1 MTRHVATITAGM
13 QSSTRVCTLVVARQ
27 LELQLYLPSV
37 LGYLF
42 VTLFS
47 ACELPLG
54 AARPLIAWDTR
65 SKPPWRAIMCAMGQ
79 RLHVVCSWQRPCHAN
94 YAGQCWRMQRQRGLT
109 CCSKHS
115 LHQRFDLDTNTSPLP
130 QRSHRVRF
138 FAPP

>member
-1 MTRHVATITAGM
+1 MATITAGM

-54 AARPLIAWDTR
+54 AARPLIAWDTG
-65 SKPPWRAIMCAMGQ
+65 SKPPWRAIVCAMGQ
-79 RLHVVCSWQRPCHAN
+79 RLHVVCSWQRPRHP
-94 YAGQCWRMQRQRGLT
+94 YQRQLCRTMLANAASEWADLLLEALVT
-109 CCSKHS
+109 PAF
-115 LHQRFDLDTNTSPLP
+115 RFG
-130 QRSHRVRF
+130 H
-138 FAPP
+138 